1 MYKTLIAGAVAG
13 LLAGQAGAQE
23 TTSYTYDELGRLVT
37 VTHSG
42 SVNNG
47 VQTAYTLDAAD
58 NRTQVTT
65 TGASH

>member
-1 MYKTLIAGAVAG
+1 MRKL
-13 LLAGQAGAQE
+13 LLASAVLALAAAHAAAQE
-23 TTSYTYDELGRLVT
+23 TITYSYDELGRLKT
-37 VTHSG
+37 VSHSG
-42 SVNNG
+42 SVNAG

>member
-1 MYKTLIAGAVAG
+1 MQLLLAGAVLA
-13 LLAGQAGAQE
+13 LSAGQASAQE